1 MKFVKGQS
9 GNPKGAPR
17 KEDSIRKCLRAS
29 MADTITIPGKNGEP
43 DTVLTKGQ
51 FLSQKL
57 FQIAA
62 QGDLNAIKLC
72 IDNVDGQ
79 AKQQVEM
86 SGPEGGPIENQ
97 ITVKFVE

>member
-1 MKFVKGQS
+1 MPFVKGKS

-17 KEDSIRKCLRAS
+17 KEESIRKCLRAS
-29 MADTITIPGKNGEP
+29 MSETITIPGKNGEP
-43 DTVLTKGQ
+43 DTTITKGQ

-86 SGPEGGPIENQ
+86 SGPDGGPMENQ